1 MTKKKTAK
9 AKVEDA
15 IPKNQLDN
23 ELDVFVGGEEDDL
36 MDMKYINDETTHD
49 RVETH
54 PPETI
59 EEAEVLAAGEKI
71 ENDAAKA
78 LEDGEKA
85 AEDLKE
91 EVKEKEDGKTPEPE
105 PKAKTE
111 PEEKTKEEVVLEDG
125 KGKQIPKDRF
135 DEVNDR
141 MKTAEEDN
149 KNLRKQL
156 ETKVE
161 KAIEPEPDPFDYA
174 TKEQE
179 AMDALLEGD
188 NKKYAEIQGEIRAA
202 DRKETLREAKK
213 LAEQGDTDLRDT
225 LTFEEAGLRIEDE
238 YPQLVEGS
246 ETANSE
252 AREEMLDLYVGYAR
266 SGSYSKVQALQKAAA
281 TAAKIHGLEATSTPK
296 KEPKSDNVVD
306 IKPIDVKAKAKV
318 DNDQPPV
325 MAARAPG
332 QSEEPALDID
342 SMSDEEFNAMPE
354 STKRRARG
362 DFL

>member
-59 EEAEVLAAGEKI
+59 EEAEVLAAGKKI
-71 ENDAAKA
+71 EDDAAKA

-85 AEDLKE
+85 AEDLKK

-105 PKAKTE
+105 AKTE
-111 PEEKTKEEVVLEDG
+111 EGKTEEKVVLEDDI
-125 KGKQIPKDRF
+125 KIPKERF
-135 DEVNDR
+135 DEVNTR
-141 MKTAEEDN
+141 MKTAEEDV

-188 NKKYAEIQGEIRAA
+188 NKKYAAIQGEIRAA

-246 ETANSE
+246 ETANDV

-266 SGSYSKVQALQKAAA
+266 SGSYTKVQALQKAAA
-281 TAAKIHGLEATSTPK
+281 QAARLHDLKPTSAPADEVK
-296 KEPKSDNVVD
+296 PDNVVD
-306 IKPIDVKAKAKV
+306 IKKTDVAAKAKV
-318 DNDQPPV
+318 ANDQPPA
-325 MAARAPG
+325 MEARAPG
-332 QSEEPALDID
+332 QSEEAALDLN
-342 SMSDEEFNAMPE
+342 SMSDEEFDAMPE